1 MAAFSMSYFS
11 WMCSLIPIVFSVG
24 WRVSK
29 QSRPQHGESTR
40 VYIFS
45 SPQSYSSSL
54 PISSPHVFSPS
65 HPLTCLHPNTHMA
78 SFSRI
83 QHGLLSLELDPDSR
97 LSAGCQLEWKILKS
111 QHCKSRVLVFS
122 CFGLVSFV
130 FLFYFLLL
138 FFLLSSTHLPPLL
151 PSPHHALLTPLY
163 TPTQQHDDLPL
174 LMIIFSMSC
183 LSGNLTLI
191 MKSTQQDASN
201 VLFLPLWTKHVHVHL
216 NVSLVFT
223 FRLCPYP

>member
-1 MAAFSMSYFS
+1 MRPEKRLNYLYQGNKNYDIPSIGLNGLTKGLDLLKKSQQKNRGSQVFICIFPRPQLNFLFSPTLLFLPPSTSFDLPVCPQDHESLFFFMAAFSMSSSF
-11 WMCSLIPIVFSVG
+11 WMFSLIPIVFVG

-45 SPQSYSSSL
+45 SPQSSSSSL

-97 LSAGCQLEWKILKS
+97 L
-111 QHCKSRVLVFS
+111 
-122 CFGLVSFV
+122 
-130 FLFYFLLL
+130 
-138 FFLLSSTHLPPLL
+138 
-151 PSPHHALLTPLY
+151 
-163 TPTQQHDDLPL
+163 
-174 LMIIFSMSC
+174 
-183 LSGNLTLI
+183 
-191 MKSTQQDASN
+191 
-201 VLFLPLWTKHVHVHL
+201 
-216 NVSLVFT
+216 
-223 FRLCPYP
+223 